1 MNVLRAL
8 ETFNGL
14 KGARL
19 SLLCC
24 LSQPKSVGAI
34 KNGTDINNYTHIDI
48 CVVLSLW

>member
-19 SLLCC
+19 CC
-24 LSQPKSVGAI
+24 VISAQVGWTD
-34 KNGTDINNYTHIDI
+34 KKKWDINNYTHIDI
-48 CVVLSLW
+48 CVVLSVW